1 MRARRCRVHRI
12 PPRVRDDRDTPLSWG
27 ETARVLD
34 LIWVKREAEYF
45 CEQDWT
51 TQIRL
56 IPFNKFTW
64 LDSQVL
70 ANFLEEGEHPT
81 TKDERTVPSATRHS
95 AFASA
100 A

>member
-27 ETARVLD
+27 ETARLID

-51 TQIRL
+51 ANWLICPSGNSAELSAIARRAKAESVTRL
-56 IPFNKFTW
+56 FIVGETTCLQTKSTAW
-64 LDSQVL
+64 L
-70 ANFLEEGEHPT
+70 A
-81 TKDERTVPSATRHS
+81 
-95 AFASA
+95 
-100 A
+100 